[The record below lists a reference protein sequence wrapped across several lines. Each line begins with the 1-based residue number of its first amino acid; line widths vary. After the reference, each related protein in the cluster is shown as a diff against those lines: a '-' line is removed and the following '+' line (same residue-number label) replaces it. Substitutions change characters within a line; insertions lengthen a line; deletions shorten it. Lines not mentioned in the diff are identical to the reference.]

1 MTLTAQQRLGPWILA
16 AGLLHVL
23 VLLTVTLA
31 WQDNGM
37 MASTTYLPRLTI
49 QLTGRP
55 IAAALN
61 TSTHVPAHTAHTP
74 QRTAKH
80 QHSVATP
87 DSPHAP
93 HHGNQATLRP
103 ENTTPTTTASK
114 TDEHIALSS
123 APSLEQGVDSRATTA
138 ARSPSQQ
145 HKHATPAADRTDA
158 DNELTRL
165 LYGAINRH
173 KHYPRTALRMAWQG
187 TASVRF
193 LLQQDG
199 RLGSLTLLHS
209 SGYNSLD
216 QAALQAVQNISPFA
230 PAQHYLDGAQTF
242 NVDVVFNLYN

>member
-1 MTLTAQQRLGPWILA
+1 MPLTAQQRLGPWILA

-23 VLLTVTLA
+23 VLLTVALP
-31 WQDNGM
+31 WQDNGVM
-37 MASTTYLPRLTI
+37 PRATYLPRLTI
-49 QLTGRP
+49 QLTARP

-61 TSTHVPAHTAHTP
+61 TPTHVPAHTAHTP

-93 HHGNQATLRP
+93 HHGTQATLRP
-103 ENTTPTTTASK
+103 ENTAATATPSK
-114 TDEHIALSS
+114 TDALALSS
-123 APSLEQGVDSRATTA
+123 TPSLEQGVDSRAATA
-138 ARSPSQQ
+138 AHSPSQQ
-145 HKHATPAADRTDA
+145 HKQAIPADRTDA

-187 TASVRF
+187 TARVRF